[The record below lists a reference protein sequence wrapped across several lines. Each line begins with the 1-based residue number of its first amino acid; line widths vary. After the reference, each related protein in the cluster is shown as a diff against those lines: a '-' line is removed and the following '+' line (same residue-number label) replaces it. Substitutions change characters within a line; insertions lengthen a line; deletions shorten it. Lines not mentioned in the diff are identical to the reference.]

1 MSYAPF
7 NLESKVAVVIGGT
20 SGIGRAI
27 AHGLAEAGADV
38 VPTSRSLPRVE
49 AAANEIEERGRR
61 TLRIAADVADA
72 GSLEIVRDQ
81 TIATLGKV
89 DILVNCA
96 GRTKRAPTIDFSEA
110 DWAGILDTNL
120 TGTLRA
126 CQVFGSHMLERRYG
140 RIINIASL
148 SSFLAFFEVTAY
160 SASKAA
166 VAALTKSLATEWAP
180 HGVNVNAI
188 APGIFRTSLNQKLLD
203 ETGRGREYLLR
214 TPMKRF
220 GQIEELAG
228 AAVFLASDAASFVT
242 GEILVVD
249 GGFVATGVNQ

>member
-1 MSYAPF
+1 MSYPAF
-7 NLESKVAVVIGGT
+7 DLQNRVAVVIGGT
-20 SGIGRAI
+20 SGIGRAM

-38 VPTSRSLPRVE
+38 VPTSRSLPQVE

-72 GSLEIVRDQ
+72 GSLEVLRDQ

-96 GRTKRAPTIDFSEA
+96 GRTKRAPTIGFSEA
-110 DWAGILDTNL
+110 DWVDIMDTNL

-126 CQVFGSHMLERRYG
+126 CQVFGAHMLERRYG

-180 HGVNVNAI
+180 YGVIVNAI
-188 APGIFRTSLNQKLLD
+188 APGIFRTALNQRLLD

-220 GQIEELAG
+220 GKIEELAG
-228 AAVFLASDAASFVT
+228 AAVFLASDAASFLT

-249 GGFVATGVNQ
+249 GGFLATGVNQ